1 MMGCYDR
8 SVIKHDKKY
17 FRKILWEAEYEELL
31 TTDIMISKPSFM
43 LTTRKGF
50 FFPPMENM
58 DALLAVCKRMC
69 AIKRLDQLAYA
80 RVKLLPTPPEK
91 SGMLCLLHW
100 CYLKKKKTQK
110 ILKEIKLYFVF
121 FLIKKIKRNFFKKI
135 INNLLEMYSAL
146 V

>member
-100 CYLKKKKTQK
+100 CYLKKKKTP
-110 ILKEIKLYFVF
+110 KLITRITIRFALLFNEHSKKRF
-121 FLIKKIKRNFFKKI
+121 F
-135 INNLLEMYSAL
+135 
-146 V
+146 

>member
-1 MMGCYDR
+1 MGCYDR

-100 CYLKKKKTQK
+100 CYLKKKKPQN
-110 ILKEIKLYFVF
+110 LLLELLLDLLC
-121 FLIKKIKRNFFKKI
+121 FLMNIVKRDFFKKI